1 LNNQSFAYFDTSA
14 WLKLYVRENGSE
26 EARNLARNYH
36 LLSSALLLTESFAA
50 LSGKR
55 IIGEM
60 DDKKF
65 NRLVRTMKADSRYVE
80 IINISDAVLDKSQ
93 EIVLNSAARTLDAIH
108 IASALIFQSM
118 AEIPVTF
125 ITSDRK
131 QYEVAKE
138 KGLRAVFVV

>member
-1 LNNQSFAYFDTSA
+1 MKNKSFAYFDTST

-26 EARNLARNYH
+26 EARNLARNYR

-50 LSGKR
+50 LSRKR
-55 IIGEM
+55 TIGEM
-60 DDKKF
+60 DGKKF
-65 NRLVRTMKADSRYVE
+65 NRLVRTMKADSRYLE
-80 IINISDAVLDKSQ
+80 IINISDSVLDKSQ

-131 QYEVAKE
+131 QYEVAQE